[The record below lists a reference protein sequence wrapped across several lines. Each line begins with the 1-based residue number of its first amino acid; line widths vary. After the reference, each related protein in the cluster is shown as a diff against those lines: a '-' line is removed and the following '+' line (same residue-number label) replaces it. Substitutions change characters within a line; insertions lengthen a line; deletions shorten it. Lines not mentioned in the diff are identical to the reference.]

1 MALAGGPM
9 KTRPAAGTGLGKV
22 FVLAQKAVAGVDG
35 LRARGLGRVD
45 DALPA
50 QVAVLGRAAANVH
63 GLVADGHVLGLG
75 VGIGIHGDGLHAQA
89 LGSRGHSAGD
99 LAAIGDRYLFEHC
112 ALLRRDRLR
121 TLRVPYD
128 LSKRLLSNRFHHG
141 LQSES
146 F

>member
-1 MALAGGPM
+1 MALAGGDEDQA
-9 KTRPAAGTGLGKV
+9 RVGTGLGKV

-35 LRARGLGRVD
+35 LRACGLGRVD

-63 GLVADGHVLGLG
+63 GLIAHGHMLGLCVG
-75 VGIGIHGDGLHAQA
+75 VGVHGDGLHAQT
-89 LGSRGHSAGD
+89 LGRGSHSAGD
-99 LAAIGDRYLFEHC
+99 LAAVSDQDLFKHC

-128 LSKRLLSNRFHHG
+128 LSKRLLSNRFHRG